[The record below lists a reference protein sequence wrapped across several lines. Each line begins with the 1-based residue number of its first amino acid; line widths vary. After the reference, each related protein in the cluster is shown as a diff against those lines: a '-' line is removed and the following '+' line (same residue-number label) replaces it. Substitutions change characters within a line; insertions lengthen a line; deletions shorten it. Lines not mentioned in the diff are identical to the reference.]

1 MISYILITAGLIGL
15 LIATMTDIKTRE
27 VPDWLS
33 YSLIVIG
40 LGVRLIYSL
49 FEWNFSYVLFGFI
62 GFGIFFLIALFMY
75 YTKQWGG
82 GDSKLLMGLGA
93 LFGSYPINSFLNPN
107 LDLPFL
113 LILIINIILIG
124 GIYGIL
130 WALYLGVIN
139 WSSTKRELKKINL
152 SFLKYFSLLLLFP
165 LIFLFFYF
173 SLFLISALLLAVV
186 LSSAFVLIFIKAV
199 EKCCMYKYIDIN
211 KLTEGD
217 WAARDV
223 KYKGK
228 IICKK
233 DSYGLTKLEINLLK
247 KHKFKKILIKEGIP
261 FVPSFLIGFLISI
274 IWGNII
280 FVF

>member
-93 LFGSYPINSFLNPN
+93 
-107 LDLPFL
+107 
-113 LILIINIILIG
+113 
-124 GIYGIL
+124 
-130 WALYLGVIN
+130 
-139 WSSTKRELKKINL
+139 
-152 SFLKYFSLLLLFP
+152 
-165 LIFLFFYF
+165 
-173 SLFLISALLLAVV
+173 
-186 LSSAFVLIFIKAV
+186 
-199 EKCCMYKYIDIN
+199 
-211 KLTEGD
+211 
-217 WAARDV
+217 
-223 KYKGK
+223 
-228 IICKK
+228 
-233 DSYGLTKLEINLLK
+233 
-247 KHKFKKILIKEGIP
+247 
-261 FVPSFLIGFLISI
+261 
-274 IWGNII
+274 
-280 FVF
+280 